1 MKLFNAPALLAAFAC
16 LAMGP
21 LANANPKSVILI
33 IGDGFDDQHV
43 TMGRNYL
50 SSQSGTLILDK
61 MPFRGAVQVETVDA
75 AGSAIYVA
83 DSANTAT
90 TLATGAVTR
99 IGRVGKDR
107 DDERVQTVLEAAAAV
122 GYKTGIVS
130 TASVTDATP
139 AAFAAHVGVRACE
152 NPVSIRGGKKYG
164 VTFAGCPRDLAEN
177 GGAGSIAEQLA
188 KANVDLILGG
198 GMEHFA
204 ARFENNPSALDMAT
218 DAGAT
223 VLTRKDE
230 LDERFTGRVIGLFA
244 EDTMPVKWQGSNG
257 RSAEDIERSWLNLA
271 HEMIGSITQPDTI
284 ACVDNPSFAAMPPLE
299 TMTRFAIDHLSRDN
313 EKGFFLTIES
323 ASIDK
328 QSHVRDP
335 CGSIGEIEQ
344 LELALSVVNEY
355 AARNSDTLIIVT
367 ADHAQAAQI
376 VPDPTLYTGLP
387 IPVFSPGKVARV
399 ETPEGSL
406 MRINYATNNIRSEE
420 HTGAN
425 VPLFANKQ
433 GNTVL
438 TPFMRQ
444 REIYQAMMQ
453 YLEL

>member
-1 MKLFNAPALLAAFAC
+1 
-16 LAMGP
+16 
-21 LANANPKSVILI
+21 
-33 IGDGFDDQHV
+33 
-43 TMGRNYL
+43 
-50 SSQSGTLILDK
+50 
-61 MPFRGAVQVETVDA
+61 
-75 AGSAIYVA
+75 
-83 DSANTAT
+83 
-90 TLATGAVTR
+90 
-99 IGRVGKDR
+99 
-107 DDERVQTVLEAAAAV
+107 
-122 GYKTGIVS
+122 
-130 TASVTDATP
+130 
-139 AAFAAHVGVRACE
+139 VRACE

-164 VTFAGCPRDLAEN
+164 VTFEGCPRDLVEN

-204 ARFENNPSALDMAT
+204 ARFEDNPSALDMT
-218 DAGAT
+218 TEAGAT
-223 VLTRKDE
+223 VLTRKDQ
-230 LDERFTGRVIGLFA
+230 LDDRYAGRVVGLFA

-284 ACVDNPSFAAMPPLE
+284 ACVDNPSFEAIPPLE

-344 LELALSVVNEY
+344 LERALSVVNDY
-355 AARNSDTLIIVT
+355 AARNPDTLVIVT

-425 VPLFANKQ
+425 VPLFANEQ
-433 GNTVL
+433 GNAVL

>member
-1 MKLFNAPALLAAFAC
+1 
-16 LAMGP
+16 
-21 LANANPKSVILI
+21 
-33 IGDGFDDQHV
+33 
-43 TMGRNYL
+43 
-50 SSQSGTLILDK
+50 
-61 MPFRGAVQVETVDA
+61 
-75 AGSAIYVA
+75 
-83 DSANTAT
+83 
-90 TLATGAVTR
+90 
-99 IGRVGKDR
+99 
-107 DDERVQTVLEAAAAV
+107 
-122 GYKTGIVS
+122 
-130 TASVTDATP
+130 
-139 AAFAAHVGVRACE
+139 
-152 NPVSIRGGKKYG
+152 
-164 VTFAGCPRDLAEN
+164 
-177 GGAGSIAEQLA
+177 
-188 KANVDLILGG
+188 
-198 GMEHFA
+198 MEHFA
-204 ARFENNPSALDMAT
+204 ARFENDPSALDMAT
-218 DAGAT
+218 EAGAT
-223 VLTRKDE
+223 VLTRKDQ
-230 LDERFTGRVIGLFA
+230 LGDRYAGRVVGLFA

-284 ACVDNPSFAAMPPLE
+284 ACVDNPSFEAMPPLE
-299 TMTRFAIDHLSRDN
+299 SMTRFAIDHLSRDN

-344 LELALSVVNEY
+344 LEQALSVVNDY
-355 AARNSDTLIIVT
+355 AARNPDTLVIVT

-425 VPLFANKQ
+425 VPLFANEQ